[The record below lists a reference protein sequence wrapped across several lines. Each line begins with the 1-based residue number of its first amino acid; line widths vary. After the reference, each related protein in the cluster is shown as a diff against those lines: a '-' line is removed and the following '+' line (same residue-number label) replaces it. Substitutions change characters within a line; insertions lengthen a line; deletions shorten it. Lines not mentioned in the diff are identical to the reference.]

1 MKTHRIKFAIPGYGT
16 TGHLATVMFGQLAKL
31 DFDLIPY
38 RGGAPIVTDLL
49 GDHVDLFFGTPQ
61 QLVPQI
67 AAGKLKAFGFTSSEK
82 SAQLPNA
89 DSFPK
94 MFGPKLEINYW
105 QALFAPRGTPDAV
118 VGKLN
123 SALQDVV
130 ADPAI
135 LKIWSGEGVSAF
147 PKEERSADAGR
158 ALMTSEIAR
167 WGQVI
172 RDNNIRLEK

>member
-1 MKTHRIKFAIPGYGT
+1 M
-16 TGHLATVMFGQLAKL
+16 
-31 DFDLIPY
+31 
-38 RGGAPIVTDLL
+38 TDLL

-67 AAGKLKAFGFTSSEK
+67 AAGKLKAFGFTTTEK
-82 SAQLPNA
+82 STQLPNA
-89 DSFPK
+89 DSFAK

-105 QALFAPRGTPDAV
+105 QALFAPSGAPDAV
-118 VGKLN
+118 VDKLN
-123 SALQDVV
+123 AALQDVV

-135 LKIWSGEGVSAF
+135 LKIWAGEGVSAF
-147 PKEERSADAGR
+147 SKEERSADAGR
-158 ALMTSEIAR
+158 TLMKGEIAR